1 MKKYVKPELIFES
14 FEMSQQIAA
23 CSIDG
28 QFNVTDATDCS
39 FTGYNEELEEPMNK
53 IFSSEPTCKT
63 TTESY
68 CYHNSTSGGFGIF
81 NS

>member
-23 CSIDG
+23 CDYDSNNTSSDEG
-28 QFNVTDATDCS
+28 CR
-39 FTGYNEELEEPMNK
+39 FTGINK
-53 IFSSEPTCKT
+53 DFGVEMSIFMTQGVCDIVA
-63 TTESY
+63 ESY
-68 CYHNSTSGGFGIF
+68 CYHNSSGGYGIF

>member
-14 FEMSQQIAA
+14 FEMSQQIAS

-28 QFNVTDATDCS
+28 EFNANDATDCS
-39 FTGYNEELEEPMNK
+39 F
-53 IFSSEPTCKT
+53 SSEEKDFGNLSIFLST
-63 TTESY
+63 TPCTDITESY
-68 CYHNSTSGGFGIF
+68 CYHNSTSGGVGIF